1 MLLYR
6 TLVTDALINEV
17 EPLLRK
23 LIQDAMMQGAEPDW
37 YQAYGQTIL
46 SNYEDYDKLKKRIS
60 GLSSGAYSAII
71 DNLCDKR

>member
-23 LIQDAMMQGAEPDW
+23 LIQDAMMQGAGPDW
-37 YQAYGQTIL
+37 IRHTV
-46 SNYEDYDKLKKRIS
+46 R
-60 GLSSGAYSAII
+60 
-71 DNLCDKR
+71 RF